1 MLNNEH
7 SEPDFGTAAFLQVRG
22 FRLLGLSPIR
32 PGRYAFR
39 FSDPEGRAEESAMAY
54 LAGEP
59 VAGRAFFEAEK
70 SLKTL
75 LYSRKGNLNGNY
87 KQTSVHQF

>member
-1 MLNNEH
+1 MFHLQ
-7 SEPDFGTAAFLQVRG
+7 SPAAFLHVRG

-39 FSDPEGRAEESAMAY
+39 FSDPEGMAEEAAMAY

-59 VAGRAFFEAEK
+59 VAARALVESEK

-75 LYSRKGNLNGNY
+75 LYSRKRDVNGNGNY
-87 KQTSVHQF
+87 KRNVNQ